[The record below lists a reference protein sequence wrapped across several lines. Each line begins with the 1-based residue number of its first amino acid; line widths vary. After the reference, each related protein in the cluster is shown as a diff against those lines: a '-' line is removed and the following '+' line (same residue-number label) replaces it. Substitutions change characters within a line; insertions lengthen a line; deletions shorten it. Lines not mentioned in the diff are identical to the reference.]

1 MQFLEV
7 CSCFSVYND
16 ANLPSNRDVI
26 SNRLFTEHNTTQSQM
41 DFMQI
46 AEEVAP
52 VNKDLSD
59 RWGSV
64 YSATEIHRV
73 SMLAHSCLPR
83 NRLAELCANI
93 RTRRTS

>member
-16 ANLPSNRDVI
+16 ANLTSSRDVI
-26 SNRLFTEHNTTQSQM
+26 SNRLFTEHNTTQSQT

-64 YSATEIHRV
+64 YSATEIHCVNVGPLLSSEKPTCRA
-73 SMLAHSCLPR
+73 MRKYP
-83 NRLAELCANI
+83 N
-93 RTRRTS
+93 